1 MSSTL
6 TVRAARLGDLE
17 AIVELRLA
25 LLREYGDTPLYALLR
40 PDAEDRARDLYFSQL
55 VSPDETMLL
64 AERNG
69 GVVGMLR
76 CVETVGSPLL
86 RPERYC
92 YVSSVYVRPAERR
105 RGVLRTLVAAA
116 ERWCAERGLDEMR
129 LHNSASAPT
138 AAAVW
143 SAFGFEVVEEVRR
156 RVLPTR
162 ASQRTTEREHL
173 EEQTR

>member
-6 TVRAARLGDLE
+6 TVRAARLGDLD

-25 LLREYGDTPLYALLR
+25 LLREYSEAPLYASLR

-55 VSPDETMLL
+55 VSPDETMLI
-64 AERNG
+64 AERDG
-69 GVVGMLR
+69 SIVGMLR
-76 CVETVGSPLL
+76 CADTIGSPLL

-105 RGVLRTLVAAA
+105 RGVLRALVAAA
-116 ERWCAERGLDEMR
+116 ERWCADRGLDEMR
-129 LHNSASAPT
+129 LHNSTSPAT
-138 AAAVW
+138 AATVW
-143 SAFGFEVVEEVRR
+143 SAFGFEVVEQVRR
-156 RVLPTR
+156 RVLPARSSTR
-162 ASQRTTEREHL
+162 ATERDRV